1 MARPLNKAQKTQAE
15 GRESPQRTLDAILDL
30 MTSDVI
36 SSEQMRESAMALVYF
51 EPKILAE
58 IDRIG
63 AATTNQRHASFVSH
77 CCSGSP
83 YVLWGCSREVAVC
96 RSYVA
101 MIFARACRWYQNTRT
116 GKHVLKCRIYV
127 MAAEV

>member
-15 GRESPQRTLDAILDL
+15 GRESRQRTLDAILDL

-63 AATTNQRHASFVSH
+63 RRYDEPKT
-77 CCSGSP
+77 
-83 YVLWGCSREVAVC
+83 RELRVALLLGIAL
-96 RSYVA
+96 RA
-101 MIFARACRWYQNTRT
+101 MGLLA
-116 GKHVLKCRIYV
+116 
-127 MAAEV
+127 